1 MDQNLYDEFGNYI
14 GPGFEDDYD
23 NGFNS
28 DISDTESNYNSNNN
42 NKIQDSIDN
51 LKVDSVVDSLK
62 DSINTIN
69 TLKDSVDSKE
79 NVEEEVYKGVEVYIR
94 EEDIQTIE
102 IPIIKS
108 NEINKRKKYKLDSD
122 ITLKNFHILEENLP
136 ENKFNFQFL
145 SSITKKPQFIR
156 NICIAGNFHDGKTT
170 FIDRLIE
177 FTRQHTHTHTFH
189 TNSHYNTNNSNSPYN
204 TTNSHKS
211 TLKYNKY
218 SNRNGDME
226 YNRYMDNRMDEQLR
240 ELSIKSTPIS
250 IILENRLYEKINEE
264 SNYPKYKSYLFNI
277 FDTPGHVNFMDEFV
291 YSLAICDG
299 CVLIVDVLIGLTK
312 VTEQIII
319 QCLQTGVH
327 MCLILN
333 CIDRLILELKLPP
346 ADAYLKIQHTIIEIN
361 QFIYS
366 SSTVLGHTAT
376 NGPNTNNNGPNT
388 NNNGPNN
395 NTNGVY
401 NTKETPF
408 GVEGTGSAGP
418 STVTEL
424 FDPKNNNVGFGSSKF
439 GIFFT
444 LKSFATLYTNDNVT
458 QFSKLLYGNYY
469 YDHIHNIITTN
480 NTTRTKGMGVNG
492 KGVNGV
498 DGVNG
503 MDLNGNGMNGIE
515 EGNNEIELERTF
527 VVFILEPLY
536 KLISH
541 IASDE
546 KEDLDLILSDLSNS
560 LFNTKL
566 THTKNYN
573 TQTEDYTEDYDMEDV
588 EDEEDEENSSIENS
602 FKNNRKKIIL
612 RKLDYKLTTNKIIR
626 KVFNQIFTDAS
637 AFVDLILTTIP
648 SSLENNLNKFIC
660 HYTGTLYKNLL
671 NSVGNCDPSGP
682 LIIFI
687 TKNYYFDDGFSLFG
701 RIFSG
706 TIFKGQKVKLL
717 GPSYTL
723 DDDEDVIIRN
733 ISNIWIYE
741 GRYRIEVTNMTAG
754 NWVMLSGIDL
764 SHYKITTIVNS
775 SSTVLGPATTN
786 GPNTNTNGPNTNTN
800 GPNTNTNGPNT
811 NTNGVYNNKEA
822 PFGAVDTGAV
832 GASTVTEDPVTEE
845 LELMNIITNIKCIRP
860 IFKIGLEPLNP
871 NELPKMINGLRSIEK
886 SYPGSLVKVEES
898 GEHIILGT
906 GELYLDCILH
916 DLRLFGNLE
925 IKVSDPV
932 VKFSETITESTS
944 LITFTH
950 TNNLKNKLYMISQ
963 PLESNISTLLDSTIG
978 VNSIGLDSGL
988 GGMGLNGG
996 LDSMGLNGG
1005 LDSMGLNGVG
1015 RGVYRGVVMSSMGM
1029 GMGDMDME
1037 LNKEWDILDIK
1048 NVWSF
1053 GNGIPDVLINDTIP
1067 NEVDINLLNHI
1078 KSSIIQGFQWA
1089 IKEGPLIE
1097 EHIRNVKFRLINC
1110 ELSNE
1115 YINITPGQIIPATRR
1130 LCYSSFLLSTPRLME
1145 PILFSEI
1152 FCPADCVSEAY
1163 KILSKRRGHV
1173 LKDMPKPGT
1182 PFYIV
1187 HAYLPAIESF
1197 GFETDLR
1204 VDTSGQAFCL
1214 SMFDHWNIVPGDPL
1228 DKSIILRTLEP
1239 APIPHLAR
1247 EFLVKTRRRKGLTE
1261 DVSIN
1266 TFFDEEMITSLAEN
1280 LQEFY

>member
-28 DISDTESNYNSNNN
+28 DISDTESNYNSNHN
-42 NKIQDSIDN
+42 NKIQDSIDNSIDN

-62 DSINTIN
+62 DSINS
-69 TLKDSVDSKE
+69 LKDSVDSINSLKDTV
-79 NVEEEVYKGVEVYIR
+79 NEEEVYKGVEVYIR

-145 SSITKKPQFIR
+145 SSITKNPQFIR

-189 TNSHYNTNNSNSPYN
+189 TNSHYNTNNSNSPN
-204 TTNSHKS
+204 NSTNSHKS
-211 TLKYNKY
+211 TVKYNKY

-366 SSTVLGHTAT
+366 SSTVLGHTGT
-376 NGPNTNNNGPNT
+376 TSTKVSSSNTNTKETHFGD
-388 NNNGPNN
+388 
-395 NTNGVY
+395 
-401 NTKETPF
+401 KETPF
-408 GVEGTGSAGP
+408 GGTLGP

-469 YDHIHNIITTN
+469 YDPIHNIITTN
-480 NTTRTKGMGVNG
+480 NTTTNSTRT
-492 KGVNGV
+492 NGV
-498 DGVNG
+498 GVNG
-503 MDLNGNGMNGIE
+503 MSDGLDGTSDRVNGME

-566 THTKNYN
+566 THTKNTN
-573 TQTEDYTEDYDMEDV
+573 FNTEDLDTEDYDMEDV
-588 EDEEDEENSSIENS
+588 DMEDEEDEENSSIENS
-602 FKNNRKKIIL
+602 FKNNKKKIIL

-660 HYTGTLYKNLL
+660 HYSGTLYKNLL

-775 SSTVLGPATTN
+775 SSTVLGPTDTN
-786 GPNTNTNGPNTNTN
+786 GPNTI
-800 GPNTNTNGPNT
+800 TNGPNT

-832 GASTVTEDPVTEE
+832 GASPVTEE
-845 LELMNIITNIKCIRP
+845 LELMKIITNIKCIRP

-978 VNSIGLDSGL
+978 VNSIRLDSGL
-988 GGMGLNGG
+988 NGMGLNGG
-996 LDSMGLNGG
+996 LDSMGLNGV
-1005 LDSMGLNGVG
+1005 N
-1015 RGVYRGVVMSSMGM
+1015 RGVYRGVGMSSMGM
-1029 GMGDMDME
+1029 SGLDME

-1097 EHIRNVKFRLINC
+1097 EHIRYCVTVLATAAPISPLTSTVTPNVKFRLINC